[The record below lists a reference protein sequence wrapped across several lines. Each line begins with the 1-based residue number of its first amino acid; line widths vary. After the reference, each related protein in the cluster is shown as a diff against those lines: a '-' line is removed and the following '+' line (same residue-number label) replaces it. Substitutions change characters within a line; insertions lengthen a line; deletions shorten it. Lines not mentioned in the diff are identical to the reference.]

1 MENKHHGPHPGILA
15 IIFMLLFCTGLSFV
29 ISLSGTPPYF
39 PGPWETQG
47 VLEAYF
53 QHYPHDVLRC
63 AFFQFASAVPLA
75 LFAAATSSRL
85 RFLGNRSTGPFIA
98 LAGGLLTAV
107 NVIISSLLLW
117 TVAYPG
123 VADSGPVL
131 RMLYYADFAVG
142 GVGYSVPLGLLIAGI
157 AVSSGFMKIM
167 PRWLVIAGVV
177 IAAIGESSCLSLV
190 FPKLLPLIPLTRFP
204 GFIWLILAGFKL
216 PRG

>member
-15 IIFMLLFCTGLSFV
+15 FLFMVLFCTGLSFV
-29 ISLSGTPPYF
+29 VSLSGTPPYF

-85 RFLGNRSTGPFIA
+85 RYLGNRSTGPFIA
-98 LAGGLLTAV
+98 LAGGLLTAA
-107 NVIISSLLLW
+107 NVFISSLLLW

-123 VADSGPVL
+123 VAANGPVL
-131 RMLYYADFAVG
+131 RMLYYADFAIG
-142 GVGYSVPLGLLIAGI
+142 GVGYSVPMGLLIAGI
-157 AVSSGFMKIM
+157 AVSSGFMKVL
-167 PRWLVIAGVV
+167 PRWLVVSGVV
-177 IAAIGESSCLSLV
+177 IAAVGEASCLSLV

-204 GFIWLILAGFKL
+204 GFIWLIIAGFKL